1 MSIYSNFL
9 PSEYQEHPLPYG
21 AIGIRKLEESIT
33 SWISNLNILQP
44 SPTCFQ
50 ELIPEIKSGVLI
62 CVIISRVFNTKIP
75 NIIKDPKTEQS
86 CMNNIRK
93 ALEILRKFPLMSQK
107 FIWSAKEICKGSC
120 GVILGILED
129 IRRCADGLPPRKSG
143 ESYHKDGPYL
153 GKTGKI
159 HSRTPSW
166 KNGSDDSFNATF
178 GSGHSPNNNE
188 KFSENKEEID
198 CYAKWL
204 YEIGANIPRNINFM
218 DEHIPEFT
226 TGTLICNIVS
236 VLERVNIPGID
247 KEPRTRISAIQ
258 NITKALTILKKKRG
272 FPNDI
277 KNIEEEI
284 FLGNGKVIRKII
296 EALIKIY
303 INKNKN

>member
-1 MSIYSNFL
+1 
-9 PSEYQEHPLPYG
+9 
-21 AIGIRKLEESIT
+21 
-33 SWISNLNILQP
+33 
-44 SPTCFQ
+44 
-50 ELIPEIKSGVLI
+50 
-62 CVIISRVFNTKIP
+62 
-75 NIIKDPKTEQS
+75 
-86 CMNNIRK
+86 
-93 ALEILRKFPLMSQK
+93 
-107 FIWSAKEICKGSC
+107 
-120 GVILGILED
+120 
-129 IRRCADGLPPRKSG
+129 
-143 ESYHKDGPYL
+143 
-153 GKTGKI
+153 
-159 HSRTPSW
+159 
-166 KNGSDDSFNATF
+166 
-178 GSGHSPNNNE
+178 
-188 KFSENKEEID
+188 
-198 CYAKWL
+198 
-204 YEIGANIPRNINFM
+204 M